1 MASDLVRFS
10 VAIPE
15 SLLTEFDELAARRGM
30 ARNRSEAVR
39 DLMRERLVTDDLSSP
54 DAEVVGTITMVYDHH
69 VPGLTQRL
77 DQIQHAHLDEVISV
91 MHVHLD
97 HGNCLETLAVRG
109 RSDSV
114 HALADQLLGT
124 KGVRHGK
131 LVCVATEEAIAH
143 GSHSHA
149 HLHDH
154 PHGGGEGHDHPHGG
168 GEGHDHPHGGEGHD
182 HHGGQA

>member
-1 MASDLVRFS
+1 MASDLVRFT
-10 VAIPE
+10 VAVPE
-15 SLLTEFDELAARRGM
+15 GLLSEFDELTARRGM
-30 ARNRSEAVR
+30 AANRSEAIR
-39 DLMRERLVTDDLSSP
+39 DLIRERLVEDDLTSP
-54 DAEVVGTITMVYDHH
+54 DAEVVGSITMVYDHH

-77 DQIQHAHLDEVISV
+77 DQIQHGHLDEVISV

-149 HLHDH
+149 HQHDH
-154 PHGGGEGHDHPHGG
+154 PHSGGEGHDHPHGG
-168 GEGHDHPHGGEGHD
+168 GEGHDH
-182 HHGGQA
+182 HGGQA

>member
-10 VAIPE
+10 VAVPE
-15 SLLTEFDELAARRGM
+15 GLLAEFDELTARRGT
-30 ARNRSEAVR
+30 ASNRSEAIR
-39 DLMRERLVTDDLSSP
+39 DLIRERLVDDDLTSP
-54 DAEVVGTITMVYDHH
+54 DAEVVGSITMVYDHH
-69 VPGLTQRL
+69 IPGLTQRL
-77 DQIQHAHLDEVISV
+77 DEIQHGHLDEVVSV

-109 RSDSV
+109 RSESV

-131 LVCVATEEAIAH
+131 LVCVATEETIAH
-143 GSHSHA
+143 GSRDHA

-154 PHGGGEGHDHPHGG
+154 PHGGGEGHDH
-168 GEGHDHPHGGEGHD
+168 
-182 HHGGQA
+182 HGGQA

>member
-1 MASDLVRFS
+1 MASDLVRFT
-10 VAIPE
+10 VAVPE
-15 SLLTEFDELAARRGM
+15 GLLSEFDELTARRGM
-30 ARNRSEAVR
+30 AANRSEAIR
-39 DLMRERLVTDDLSSP
+39 DLIRERLVEDDLTSP
-54 DAEVVGTITMVYDHH
+54 DAEVVGSITMVYDHH

-77 DQIQHAHLDEVISV
+77 DQIQHGHLDEVISV

-109 RSDSV
+109 RSESV
-114 HALADQLLGT
+114 HTLADQLLGT

-154 PHGGGEGHDHPHGG
+154 PHGGGEGHDH
-168 GEGHDHPHGGEGHD
+168 
-182 HHGGQA
+182 HGGQA